1 MVTLSLI
8 ALALPL
14 NVDKQSSKIVG
25 SENQLRTQAQPKI
38 TEEIAKEAPKEVP
51 AVIPQAVASAPPD
64 SDMDFIFQKES
75 GNRTNAVNASS
86 GACGLG
92 QALPCSKL
100 ANVCPDW
107 QTNREC
113 QIAFFSKYAQARYG
127 GWSGA
132 KTFWLAKHWW

>member
-1 MVTLSLI
+1 M
-8 ALALPL
+8 
-14 NVDKQSSKIVG
+14 KQEVAPV
-25 SENQLRTQAQPKI
+25 AQ
-38 TEEIAKEAPKEVP
+38 
-51 AVIPQAVASAPPD
+51 ASAPPSD